1 MATVPVAAVEPLA
14 RPAPDVATG
23 GPGRGRF
30 RNSIAVG
37 LFMGPAAIVPAGQND
52 GERTGNHRREGIFL
66 LAGAGARRGVAL
78 PTLDI
83 CDVAPTLLYLLDV
96 PVQQDMD
103 GAVAQGAIAPELLAA
118 RDVRTDQLAAP
129 AEVAATEMSD
139 QDRRAIE
146 GMLEGLGY
154 L

>member
-1 MATVPVAAVEPLA
+1 VVHAVHRRHEIYAGPHVDNG
-14 RPAPDVATG
+14 PDLLVETTDPYCLIEG
-23 GPGRGRF
+23 
-30 RNSIAVG
+30 
-37 LFMGPAAIVPAGQND
+37 MGPSAIVPSGHSD
-52 GERTGNHRREGIFL
+52 GERTGNHLRDGIFM
-66 LAGAGARRGVAL
+66 LAGAAARRGAAL

-96 PVQQDMD
+96 PVQEDMD
-103 GAVAQGAIAPELLAA
+103 GAVAQGAILPQLLAE
-118 RDVRTDQLAAP
+118 RVVKTDQLAP
-129 AEVAATEMSD
+129 PPEIAATEMSD

>member
-1 MATVPVAAVEPLA
+1 M
-14 RPAPDVATG
+14 
-23 GPGRGRF
+23 
-30 RNSIAVG
+30 
-37 LFMGPAAIVPAGQND
+37 
-52 GERTGNHRREGIFL
+52 
-66 LAGAGARRGVAL
+66 
-78 PTLDI
+78 
-83 CDVAPTLLYLLDV
+83 LYLLDV